1 MASFVLMRT
10 TINLDDDID
19 SIVRQYA
26 ESRSIGLGKA
36 ISELVRRGM
45 NTSRPTRIV
54 NGLLVVDLPPD
65 SPPVTTSRVREL
77 EAEEQ

>member
-1 MASFVLMRT
+1 MRT
-10 TINLDDDID
+10 TINLDDDVV

-26 ESRSIGLGKA
+26 ESRSIALGKA

-65 SPPVTTSRVREL
+65 SPRVTTSRVREL